1 MVNDD
6 GQPCAQVHPAAM
18 NTSLHI
24 AHYVSDLRA
33 DTLPPAAREAAIR
46 CVLDLLTA
54 AAAGHTD
61 PAVKAFRQ
69 LAMNDYGSGACA
81 IWFTGE
87 RASATGAAFANSAAA
102 SILDLDDG
110 FRLARGHPG
119 AAVIPAALAAALD
132 STSAEAFI
140 AAVVAGYEVGVRVA
154 MARPAYAPSGVWSAY
169 AAIAA
174 AGMLRG
180 TAPEKLAHALA
191 IAVQSAPSLPA
202 KAGLVGSDVKEGIPF
217 GVLAGMNALRLAE
230 AGFTGPLGIF
240 DNPELFAAER
250 ITAGLGGPPCIDR
263 TYFKPYACCRHIHAP
278 LEAFAAL
285 LARHKIE
292 AHEIIT
298 IEVHTYSG
306 TFNLSNLPEPCT
318 LIEAQYSVP
327 FCIGLCAVRGLQSL
341 LPLEVST
348 LDDPEVRMISR
359 KVSLHCDASIELR
372 FPAESPA
379 RVLVTTADGRFESPV
394 TTPRGDPDSSLSWAE
409 LEEKFLMATRK
420 VFAPARQ
427 REILHAVAGLREGEL
442 QGLRMAL
449 AAN

>member
-1 MVNDD
+1 MALHDC
-6 GQPCAQVHPAAM
+6 QPSRSATMKTSQKIARYVHE
-18 NTSLHI
+18 
-24 AHYVSDLRA
+24 LRA
-33 DTLPPAAREAAIR
+33 DKLPPQAREGAIR
-46 CVLDLLTA
+46 CLLDLLAA
-54 AAAGHTD
+54 AAAGHQH
-61 PAVKAFRQ
+61 PAVHAVRQ
-69 LAMNDYGSGACA
+69 LAMSDYGLGSTA

-119 AAVIPAALAAALD
+119 AAVIPAALAATLD

-154 MARPAYAPSGVWSAY
+154 MARPAYAASGVWSAY

-174 AGMLRG
+174 AGRLRG
-180 TAPEKLAHALA
+180 TAPEKLAHALS
-191 IAVQSAPSLPA
+191 IAVQSAPSLPG

-217 GVLAGMNALRLAE
+217 GVLAGMNALNLAE
-230 AGFTGPLGIF
+230 AGFTGPLDIF
-240 DNPELFAAER
+240 DNPELFASER

-278 LEAFAAL
+278 VDAFAAL

-292 AHEIIT
+292 AREIIT

-306 TFNLSNLPEPCT
+306 TFNLSNLAAPRT

-327 FCIGLCAVRGLQSL
+327 FCIGLCAVHGLESL
-341 LPLEVST
+341 LPLET
-348 LDDPEVRMISR
+348 AMLADAEVQSISR
-359 KVSLHCDASIELR
+359 KVSLHRDPSIELR

-379 RVLVTTADGRFESPV
+379 RVVVTTAAGRFESPV
-394 TTPRGDPDSSLSWAE
+394 TTPRGDPDSPLSWAE
-409 LEEKFLMATRK
+409 LETKFLIATRK
-420 VFAPARQ
+420 LFTPAKQQEFLQAIDR
-427 REILHAVAGLREGEL
+427 LRAGEL
-442 QGLRMAL
+442 HDLRMAL
-449 AAN
+449 AGK